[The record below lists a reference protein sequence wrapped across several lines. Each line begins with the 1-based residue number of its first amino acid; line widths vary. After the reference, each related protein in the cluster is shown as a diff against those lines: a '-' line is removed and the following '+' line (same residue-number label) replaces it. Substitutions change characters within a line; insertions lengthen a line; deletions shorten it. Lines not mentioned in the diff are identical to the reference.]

1 MIWVEILS
9 RHRDVV
15 SRVRIAGA
23 EVTVGRGYD
32 NDVIIDD
39 PYVAARHLRV
49 SRDAAGQLVAED
61 LDSVNGIFLDGG
73 KGPITRLVIDG
84 SMPFRIGHTLLRI
97 RTSEYMVEPERMVRA
112 ERSALSTAMVAA
124 MTVIVFGFIALR
136 VWLAQTGEPRLS
148 NYMTPLLT
156 MAAVLLVWVGIWALV
171 SRLLAG
177 RSQFLRNL
185 TIALVAVLASLLY
198 NEFAKYAAFGL
209 TWSVPSDYEYAA
221 TWLVLAAACFL
232 HLRAISVRGTWLKA
246 TIVTVVLLL
255 AIGAQTLQR
264 SEAFS
269 DHGRQNT
276 ARLLLPPAF
285 RTVPLRTPEAFFT
298 NVADLKARLD
308 ADRRQVKLRNQES
321 R

>member
-15 SRVRIAGA
+15 SRVRIVGA

-73 KGPITRLVIDG
+73 KGPIARLVIDG
-84 SMPFRIGHTLLRI
+84 TTPFRIGHTLLRI
-97 RTSEYMVEPERMVRA
+97 RTSDYAVEPERMVRA
-112 ERSALSTAMVAA
+112 GRGALSTAMVAA
-124 MTVIVFGFIALR
+124 MTVMVFGFIALR

-156 MAAVLLVWVGIWALV
+156 MAGVLLVWVSIWALV

-185 TIALVAVLASLLY
+185 TIALVAILVSLLY

-209 TWSVPSDYEYAA
+209 TWPVPSDYEYAA
-221 TWLVLAAACFL
+221 TWSILAAACFL
-232 HLRAISVRGTWLKA
+232 HLRVISARGAWLKA
-246 TIVTVVLLL
+246 AIVTVILVL
-255 AIGAQTLQR
+255 AIGVQTLQR

-269 DHGRQNT
+269 DLGRRNT

-285 RTVPLRTPEAFFT
+285 RTVPLRTPDAFFA
-298 NVADLKARLD
+298 NVADLKAGLD
-308 ADRRQVKLRNQES
+308 ADRHQVRQPNAES

>member
-15 SRVRIAGA
+15 SRVRIVGA

-73 KGPITRLVIDG
+73 KGPIARLVIDG
-84 SMPFRIGHTLLRI
+84 TTPFRIGHTLLRI
-97 RTSEYMVEPERMVRA
+97 RTSDYAVEPERMVRA
-112 ERSALSTAMVAA
+112 ERGALSTAMVAA
-124 MTVIVFGFIALR
+124 MTVMVFGFIALR

-156 MAAVLLVWVGIWALV
+156 MAGVLLVWVGIWALV

-185 TIALVAVLASLLY
+185 TIALVAVLVSLLY

-209 TWSVPSDYEYAA
+209 TWPVPSDYEYAA
-221 TWLVLAAACFL
+221 TWSILAAACFL
-232 HLRAISVRGTWLKA
+232 HLRVVSARAAWLKA
-246 TIVTVVLLL
+246 AIVTVVLLL
-255 AIGAQTLQR
+255 AIGVQTLQR

-269 DHGRQNT
+269 DLGRQNT

-285 RTVPLRTPEAFFT
+285 RTVPLRTPDAFFA
-298 NVADLKARLD
+298 NVADLKAGLD
-308 ADRRQVKLRNQES
+308 ADRHQVKQRNRES